1 MDHPSPHSSR
11 PQGLVRV
18 GTHADA
24 ALIDAWLMACAPLSV
39 PEARARRL
47 SLDALLAQGGQG
59 LCLIDSAPAEAE
71 NPSGVEIPN
80 TVHGLLPVTLI
91 HSLSTGGRV
100 ALAAEWWGPRDAAA
114 SAASLAACCDVLA
127 DWCRAHGI
135 RQVRLAPGLLADSSA
150 APRGFTQGADGLL
163 HRSLMPTPKQLG

>member
-1 MDHPSPHSSR
+1 MDHPFPLSSR

-18 GTHADA
+18 GTSADA
-24 ALIDAWLMACAPLSV
+24 ALIDAWLMARAPLPV

-59 LCLIDSAPAEAE
+59 LCLIDSATADAGNPPGEA
-71 NPSGVEIPN
+71 SPN
-80 TVHGLLPVTLI
+80 SVHGLLPVTLI

-100 ALAAEWWGPRDAAA
+100 ALATEWWGPADAAV

-135 RQVRLAPGLLADSSA
+135 RQAWLAAGLLADPA
-150 APRGFTQGADGLL
+150 ATPRGFTLEADGLL
-163 HRSLMPTPKQLG
+163 HRGLVPTPKQLG